1 MALDT
6 LKLRSPYL
14 SESVASAIE
23 QRLVLKTAIDRV
35 TDKVLYEITSGTLLG
50 SWDSRVSVQVLREE
64 HRAHGRTVIKVP
76 CRPYLLVEGSVHK
89 AMLGHNLYGGPC
101 DVQAAAAWFV
111 SHIAFRLGCELP
123 SASSWL
129 VRRVDWAEVY
139 ELEYAA
145 VQLYIHGLNNATFP
159 RRKHEKIGRFGDN
172 SLHVPGDTT
181 TVKVYHKGP
190 EFVAHDGKRLKPIL
204 SEQELNNLCA
214 KADKLLRV
222 EVSIRASKLDGDYGH
237 PPTVGELTTEY
248 LISLHDGEVA
258 RLLKEG
264 SSDMETVRKNREVRD
279 RLFEVYKSRLAGVL
293 FGTWLQL
300 AALGEKATCA
310 NLTRPTFY
318 RQLKQLQD
326 AGVAWHGGDVRIVEV
341 ASILP
346 ANFSPVR
353 KDARRL
359 VGEDA
364 KVVELLAPFRR
375 AA

>member
-1 MALDT
+1 
-6 LKLRSPYL
+6 
-14 SESVASAIE
+14 
-23 QRLVLKTAIDRV
+23 
-35 TDKVLYEITSGTLLG
+35 
-50 SWDSRVSVQVLREE
+50 
-64 HRAHGRTVIKVP
+64 
-76 CRPYLLVEGSVHK
+76 
-89 AMLGHNLYGGPC
+89 
-101 DVQAAAAWFV
+101 
-111 SHIAFRLGCELP
+111 
-123 SASSWL
+123 
-129 VRRVDWAEVY
+129 
-139 ELEYAA
+139 
-145 VQLYIHGLNNATFP
+145 
-159 RRKHEKIGRFGDN
+159 
-172 SLHVPGDTT
+172 
-181 TVKVYHKGP
+181 
-190 EFVAHDGKRLKPIL
+190 
-204 SEQELNNLCA
+204 
-214 KADKLLRV
+214 
-222 EVSIRASKLDGDYGH
+222 
-237 PPTVGELTTEY
+237 
-248 LISLHDGEVA
+248 
-258 RLLKEG
+258 
-264 SSDMETVRKNREVRD
+264 METVRKNREVRD